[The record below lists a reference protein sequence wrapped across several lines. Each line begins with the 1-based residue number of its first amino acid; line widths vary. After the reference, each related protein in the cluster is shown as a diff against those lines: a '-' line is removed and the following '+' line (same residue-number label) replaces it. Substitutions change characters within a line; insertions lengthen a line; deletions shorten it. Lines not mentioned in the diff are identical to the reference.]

1 MSGATTRPGATG
13 EASDV
18 ETILQA
24 IHDDLADDAI
34 AIDPRLADQVSPEQ
48 LATITDHLDDAPSPT
63 FVVLY
68 PLDSG
73 DPFSG
78 NPQDLLVRL
87 DAAHPEPGTYYVLDD
102 AYGYSGRVQF
112 EGRTF
117 GTPGANGREFNDVL
131 ITILD
136 EQPATL
142 GEGVERLAEL
152 TTYSP
157 RDLETASD
165 AAREARCERD
175 PDVCSS
181 SAEEGP
187 GGGTTGIVVALVVA
201 VTVLAAVAMLLRAVR
216 RAREAGPR
224 RERVFSLP
232 PSAIERI
239 REAHDRRL
247 EQRARDEM
255 LALGELID
263 ATEIGARHDRASWQ
277 AALDHY
283 DAARWALSRD
293 EDPDVLDVV
302 GAIVLAGRGAAALA
316 AAERGRTWEPPLSCY
331 LNPLHQAPTGH
342 HRLTDADSA
351 GRRVPVCAR
360 CLADL
365 KAGRLPDTLDVAVDG
380 RPAHYFD
387 AAAEPWAST
396 GYGALERDLVT
407 AVQRT
412 RR

>member
-1 MSGATTRPGATG
+1 MTD
-13 EASDV
+13 DV
-18 ETILQA
+18 PDDLDAILQA
-24 IHDDLADDAI
+24 IDDDLADDGI
-34 AIDPRLADQVSPEQ
+34 AIDPSLADQVSSEQ
-48 LATITDHLDDAPSPT
+48 LATISDHLDDARVPT

-73 DPFSG
+73 DAFSG
-78 NPQDLLVRL
+78 SPQDLLVRL
-87 DAAHPEPGTYYVLDD
+87 DAAHPRSGTYYALDD
-102 AYGYSGRVQF
+102 AYGYSGRVAF

-117 GTPGANGREFNDVL
+117 GTPGANGRAYGDVL
-131 ITILD
+131 STVTYEEPD
-136 EQPATL
+136 SL
-142 GEGVERLAEL
+142 GAGVERLSEL

-157 RDLETASD
+157 EELTTASD
-165 AAREARCERD
+165 DAREEWCGRNPES
-175 PDVCSS
+175 CSS
-181 SAEEGP
+181 SEPGGEGA
-187 GGGTTGIVVALVVA
+187 GGGTTGLVVALV
-201 VTVLAAVAMLLRAVR
+201 AAVAVVAVVAMVIRAVR
-216 RAREAGPR
+216 QGRGAGPR
-224 RERVFSLP
+224 RSEREFRLP
-232 PSAIERI
+232 PSAMERI

-263 ATEIGARHDRASWQ
+263 ATEIAPRHDRTSWQ

-293 EDPDVLDVV
+293 EDPEVLDVV
-302 GAIVLAGRGAAALA
+302 GAIVLSERGAAALA
-316 AAERGRTWEPPLSCY
+316 AAERGKAWKPPLSCY

-342 HRLTDADSA
+342 HRLTDSDSA

-365 KAGRLPDTLDVAVDG
+365 KAGRLPDTLDVSVDG

-396 GYGALERDLVT
+396 GYGALDRDLVT